1 MNTGMKAD
9 LSFSA
14 VFRARWGNQCLC
26 IILYRRSGQST
37 HKHKHTLTR
46 TTARNVN
53 TSRMHTNEHGLYS
66 HTHTHTYTQNH
77 FPLHCRNGSK
87 GKGKIFHRLQCQPIT
102 LQVTSALLQSKP
114 IRGDDELTLLSCLG
128 PDLLL
133 LCDTARGAACA
144 LHMGARVMHTHTP
157 EAVRQ
162 PALFGSCWQKHFLP
176 SWCFGIH
183 QASAASSI
191 IHNLSSVFPC
201 LSACLCASACTCRCV
216 SQCVCSVTICSHRI
230 FGEPR
235 SSLRISFFSLPPGT
249 WARSC
254 GHSQD
259 RSVTLHSWTLF
270 ARCLVLSS
278 SELWAW
284 LDLNLAIS
292 LYLSASGSI
301 LLIGQNAWSKLS
313 AVCLLGIYKGKMWS
327 LIISVF

>member
-66 HTHTHTYTQNH
+66 HTHAHVHAKSLPAALQEWKERKREDFPPTSVPANHTAGDLSSAPIQANQRWWWAHTSFMSGPWFAAVVWH
-77 FPLHCRNGSK
+77 GERSSLCSSHGS
-87 GKGKIFHRLQCQPIT
+87 
-102 LQVTSALLQSKP
+102 
-114 IRGDDELTLLSCLG
+114 SCH
-128 PDLLL
+128 
-133 LCDTARGAACA
+133 A
-144 LHMGARVMHTHTP
+144 HTHTP

-249 WARSC
+249 WARFC